1 MNEKKGMKAVIIA
14 GGLGT
19 RLRPLTYNLPKPVV
33 PLVNIPMVMH
43 QISLL
48 ARHGIRDIILNL
60 HYLPESIK
68 TILSKERELGV
79 NLEFS
84 IEENPLGTCGAVKNA
99 EEFFNDEPLLVFN
112 GDTISDINLTELI
125 EFHKKNKAKTTITL
139 VKVPDPTP
147 YGLVV
152 TDESG
157 RIKEFIEKPTYQKGG
172 VNTINAGV
180 YVIDPSVWK
189 KVPTKQNYSFEK
201 QLFPDFIKSKEP
213 FYAFVSDG
221 YWIDIGT
228 PEKYKLAQKDI
239 LMGRIDVGLRD
250 KSDGANWIGHNCMID
265 STARLESPVMIGD
278 GVIIDQRATIQD
290 ETVIGD
296 KVRVGPESRV
306 EGSVIWRNTI
316 VGEQVVLHDCIIGAN
331 CIIED
336 FVNLDGAIIGD
347 HSIIKKGSRF

>member
-1 MNEKKGMKAVIIA
+1 MSENKGMKAVIIA

-48 ARHGIRDIILNL
+48 VRHGIRDIILNL

-68 TILSKERELGV
+68 MILSKERELGV
-79 NLEFS
+79 NIEFS
-84 IEENPLGTCGAVKNA
+84 IEETPLGTCGAVKNA
-99 EEFFNDEPLLVFN
+99 EQFFNDEPLLVFN
-112 GDTISDINLTELI
+112 GDTLSDINLTELI
-125 EFHKKNKAKTTITL
+125 AFHKKNKAKATLTL
-139 VKVPDPTP
+139 VKVPDPTA

-152 TDESG
+152 VDDKG
-157 RIKEFIEKPTYQKGG
+157 RIIEFVEKPTYQKGG
-172 VNTINAGV
+172 INTINAGC

-189 KVPTKQNYSFEK
+189 KVPSKQNYSFEK
-201 QLFPDFIKSKEP
+201 QLFPGLIKDKEP
-213 FYAFVSDG
+213 FYAFVSEG

-228 PEKYKLAQKDI
+228 PEKYKLAQRDI
-239 LMGRIDVGLRD
+239 LRGRIDVGLHG
-250 KSDGANWIGHNCMID
+250 KKDGMNWIGHDCMID
-265 STARLESPVMIGD
+265 PSARLEGPVMIGD
-278 GVIIDQRATIQD
+278 GVIVDERSAIQD
-290 ETVIGD
+290 ESVIGD
-296 KVRVGPESRV
+296 KVRVGQECRIA
-306 EGSVIWRNTI
+306 GSIIWRNTVI
-316 VGEQVVLHDCIIGAN
+316 GDQVLLHDCIIGSN